1 MLIYA
6 ILNEMNKYL
15 QTTPGVTIHYDIS
28 ENFNPKRCLVFLHGL
43 GGDLTAF
50 DPIRKLFAKDE
61 QATMAIDIRGQGKS
75 DRPKNKNAYTL
86 DALADDVIAVLKE
99 EKVEKFVLIGHCF
112 GGIIAM
118 KVTEKL
124 HDQIKQLIL
133 IDTNYQAPDWAT
145 FLYRI
150 PFIPGLFPFI
160 ISIMPS
166 WHIKTP
172 VDYIQYRGGA
182 DYDIPRIFS
191 DVFHTSLRTYLLLSQ
206 TLLRLNLTAIVQK
219 FTLPTLIIEG
229 EEDTIYPP
237 KVAENLHALIPKS
250 KLVFLP
256 EANHILV
263 ITNYK
268 EVYKLIDLHL

>member
-1 MLIYA
+1 
-6 ILNEMNKYL
+6 MNKYL
-15 QTTPGVTIHYDIS
+15 QTSPGVTIHYDIS
-28 ENFNPKRCLVFLHGL
+28 ENFTPKGCLVFLHGL

-50 DPIRKLFAKDE
+50 NPMRKLFEDDGISTLAV
-61 QATMAIDIRGQGKS
+61 DIRGQGKS
-75 DRPKNKNAYTL
+75 GRPKRKQAYTL
-86 DALADDVIAVLKE
+86 DALAEDVIAVLKK

-112 GGIIAM
+112 GGIVAM
-118 KVTEKL
+118 KVTEKI
-124 HDQIKQLIL
+124 HDDIKQLIL
-133 IDTNYQAPDWAT
+133 IDTNYQAPSWAT

-150 PFIPGLFPFI
+150 PFIPELLPFI
-160 ISIMPS
+160 ISIMPT

-172 VDYIQYRGGA
+172 VDYIKYRGGG

-206 TLLRLNLTAIVQK
+206 TLLRLNLTSIVEK
-219 FTLPTLIIEG
+219 FTLPTIIIEG

-237 KVAENLHALIPKS
+237 RVAENLHTLIPKS
-250 KLVFLP
+250 KLIFLP

-268 EVYKLIDLHL
+268 EVYKLIDLHLI